1 MWGFHVGNVLR
12 ELGAPVAISIAI
24 ASARAVG
31 STGAPLLVIPLQL
44 FASPYNVGPLAVPFF
59 MDHDRYELRGRTDID
74 RGRQIV
80 RGGGGL
86 RIFAIRLLIVGLGLT
101 LMPGFAAASDAL
113 KMTNARVSASDQ
125 IGVDLPLLLTVKN
138 DAAEADAILRVRC
151 PFANFSEKHTVDR
164 GEGAPA
170 MRAIKSIPIPES
182 GMLELRQDGYHVM
195 LLQTRHKLVD
205 GETFTC
211 AVVFQKAGT
220 KETEVQVSRT
230 P

>member
-1 MWGFHVGNVLR
+1 
-12 ELGAPVAISIAI
+12 
-24 ASARAVG
+24 
-31 STGAPLLVIPLQL
+31 
-44 FASPYNVGPLAVPFF
+44 
-59 MDHDRYELRGRTDID
+59 MDADRYELSGRTDIA
-74 RGRQIV
+74 RGKRIV
-80 RGGGGL
+80 CGGGGL
-86 RIFAIRLLIVGLGLT
+86 RLFAIRLLIFGLGLT
-101 LMPGFAAASDAL
+101 LTPGFAAAGDGL
-113 KMTNARVSASDQ
+113 KVTNARVSASDQ
-125 IGVDLPLLLTVKN
+125 IGIDLPLLMTIKN

-170 MRAIKSIPIPES
+170 MRAIRSIPIPENET
-182 GMLELRQDGYHVM
+182 LELRRDGYHVM
-195 LLQTRHKLVD
+195 LLQTRQKLID